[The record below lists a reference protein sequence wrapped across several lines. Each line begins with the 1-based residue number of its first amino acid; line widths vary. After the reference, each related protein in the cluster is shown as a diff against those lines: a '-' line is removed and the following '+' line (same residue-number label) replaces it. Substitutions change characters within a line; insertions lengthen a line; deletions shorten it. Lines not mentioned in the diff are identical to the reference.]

1 MANITSDLVKKL
13 REKTGA
19 GMMDCKKAL
28 TAAEGDLEKAVD
40 QLRKTGAAKAAKKAD
55 RSANEGI
62 AKPVIKEQAAVM
74 VEVLCETDFA
84 AKNDNFEAYVT
95 DLADRILAN
104 YESEQ
109 DLTGELPEQEHDKVA
124 ELVSQ
129 IGENIQPRRAIRWEG
144 SGVFGSYMHMG
155 GKIGVLA
162 EIEGDGATD
171 ELAKNVCMHIAA
183 FSPAY
188 ISPDDIP
195 ETKLESEREV
205 AKAQVSDKPAHILDK
220 IVEGKISKWYSEVCL
235 TKQPWLRDDKTCL
248 DEIAPNVTVKRFLR
262 WAVGEEIS

>member
-1 MANITSDLVKKL
+1 MANITSDLVKQL

-28 TAAEGDLEKAVD
+28 AAAEGDLEKAVD
-40 QLRKTGAAKAAKKAD
+40 QLRKTGAAKAAKKAH
-55 RSANEGI
+55 RSAKEGV
-62 AKPVIKEQAAVM
+62 AKPVIQEQSAVM

-84 AKNDNFEAYVT
+84 AKNENFEEYVSN
-95 DLADRILAN
+95 LAN
-104 YESEQ
+104 RVLTNYEGEQ
-109 DLTGELPEQEHDKVA
+109 DLTGELPEQEKDNVA

-155 GKIGVLA
+155 GKISALV
-162 EIEGDGATD
+162 EIEGEEATE
-171 ELAKNVCMHIAA
+171 ELAKNICMHIAA
-183 FSPAY
+183 FSPSY

-195 ETKLESEREV
+195 ESKLESEREV
-205 AKAQVSDKPAHILDK
+205 AKAQVSDKPAHIIDN
-220 IVEGKISKWYSEVCL
+220 IVEGKLNKWFTEVCL

-248 DEIAPNVTVKRFLR
+248 EEIAPGVTVKRFLR
-262 WAVGEEIS
+262 WAVGEEIE